1 MARSNILAPQTAP
14 ERSKV
19 PYLVGEKGPELFVP
33 NSAGTIIP
41 NSKLGGGGDSVTNI
55 INVSVD
61 ASGSS
66 VQGDSGMSQ
75 QLGEQIAV
83 AIKATLV
90 EEKRSGGLLA

>member
-1 MARSNILAPQTAP
+1 MG
-14 ERSKV
+14 SK
-19 PYLVGEKGPELFVP
+19 GG
-33 NSAGTIIP
+33 NIIP
-41 NSKLGGGGDSVTNI
+41 NSQIGGGGDSVTNI

-90 EEKRSGGLLA
+90 EEKRSGALLA